1 MILWLLNVLSKDH
14 LLHTVLIWTKT
25 KTKPKTEAGIKKGLT
40 RVPESASWV
49 KPTTKGKEEAS
60 PSLAD

>member
-1 MILWLLNVLSKDH
+1 MNKVLLTLLFRKILTLPPISN
-14 LLHTVLIWTKT
+14 I
-25 KTKPKTEAGIKKGLT
+25 PQTEAGIKKGLT